1 MQIGA
6 FKTDS
11 TMGKTIIRVNDLS
24 VRFKT
29 VDGDIQA
36 LSNIS
41 FDLKEG
47 EILGI
52 IGESGSG
59 KSTLATAMMSL
70 LPDNATVGGE
80 VRFVNRMPG
89 GLEDEEVVTS
99 ADTTGRAYFKLKR
112 SSRKILDERLTTLR
126 WKSIAMVFQ
135 GAMNS
140 LNPVYTVRRQI
151 KEVFDI
157 HEPYMTM
164 EDVNA
169 RIEESSKL
177 AGFNTRFLDS
187 YPHQLSGGMK
197 QRAVI
202 SMALALNPQL
212 IIADEPTT
220 GLDVITQAK
229 IIKEL
234 RKLRDTGLIKSMVI
248 ISHDV
253 GVVSQLA
260 DRVAVLYAGK
270 IMEMGTAKD
279 VFKNSANPYTV
290 ALLRSYPSIRST
302 RTFVTGIPGVVPD
315 LLNLPKACY
324 FVERCFYVK
333 PDCSGQIPS
342 YIEASPGHK
351 SLCLHTKEFINDLGE
366 GKLKPSSEKIQESK
380 DYTDSAY
387 NVIETSN
394 LTKYFELSAGA
405 SGSLFGLGKK
415 KFVRAVDHIDMDIKK
430 GQVLGVVGESG
441 SGKTTLG
448 RTILMTIRP
457 TSGKIIYSYQSDGEI
472 KNINVS
478 GLHERSHEFKAYRK
492 ATQLIFQDPYDSI
505 NPKMTILD
513 IVAEPLMF
521 SLGSHTFAELDQMK
535 ATSQNAS
542 VPKKKA
548 HEQPDILAEVSRAL
562 EIANLT
568 PASNYINRYPHEL
581 SGGERQ
587 RVSIARAL
595 IQRPDFLLAD
605 EPISMLDVSIRANV
619 MNLLLHLRNEYGMS
633 IMYISHDIASARYVS
648 DYIVVMYLGV
658 AVEYGPVEEIIKMPF
673 HPYTKALIN
682 AVPSPDP
689 DWIQHDLKILGEV
702 GNSVDVHE
710 GCRFYDRCVFRKD
723 ICEGTPPPVRRGT
736 DRMYICHFDQDGL
749 IENEEDEN
757 VEKTEEGDIEVFGSG
772 GNTENK
778 Q

>member
-1 MQIGA
+1 METGTFTTGGKVIVKVDNLSVG
-6 FKTDS
+6 FKTIE
-11 TMGKTIIRVNDLS
+11 GE
-24 VRFKT
+24 
-29 VDGDIQA
+29 IQA

-41 FDLKEG
+41 FELKEG

-59 KSTLATAMMSL
+59 KSTLAVSLMSL

-80 VRFVNRMPG
+80 VRFVNHMLSG
-89 GLEDEEVVTS
+89 FDEEEVITS
-99 ADTTGRAYFKLKR
+99 PETSGRAYFKLRR
-112 SSRKILDERLTTLR
+112 SSRTVLDRRLTTLR

-157 HEPYMTM
+157 HEPSLSIG
-164 EDVNA
+164 EVNA
-169 RIEESSKL
+169 RILEASGLS
-177 AGFNTRFLDS
+177 GFNARFLDS

-202 SMALALNPQL
+202 AMALALNPQL
-212 IIADEPTT
+212 VIADEPTT

-234 RKLRDTGLIKSMVI
+234 KQLRDNGLIKSMVI

-270 IMEMGTAKD
+270 IMEIGTARE
-279 VFKNSANPYTV
+279 VFKKSSNPYTV
-290 ALLRSYPSIRST
+290 ALMRSYPSIRST
-302 RTFVTGIPGVVPD
+302 RTIVTGIPGAVPD

-324 FVERCFYVK
+324 FANRCFYAK
-333 PDCSGQIPS
+333 PDCSNQLPS
-342 YIEASPGHK
+342 YVESSPGHM
-351 SLCLHTKEFINDLGE
+351 SLCLHTKEFVAEMDDGT
-366 GKLKPSSEKIQESK
+366 LKTIKETVQETK
-380 DYTDSAY
+380 DYSSSAF
-387 NVIETSN
+387 NVIEASD
-394 LTKYFELSAGA
+394 LTKYFELSATA
-405 SGSLFGLGKK
+405 AGSLFGLGRKR
-415 KFVRAVDHIDMDIKK
+415 FVRAVDQIDLDIRK
-430 GQVLGVVGESG
+430 GQIVGIVGESG

-448 RTILMTIRP
+448 RTLLMTIRP
-457 TSGKIIYSYQSDGEI
+457 TAGKIFYSYLVDGEI
-472 KNINVS
+472 KKINVS
-478 GLHERSHEFKAYRK
+478 VLHEKSREFRAYRK

-513 IVAEPLMF
+513 IVSEPLL
-521 SLGSHTFAELDQMK
+521 SGLKSHTFAELHKLD
-535 ATSQNAS
+535 AAS
-542 VPKKKA
+542 KSPDENGKKKKK
-548 HEQPDILAEVSRAL
+548 HQQVDILEEVSRAL

-568 PASNYINRYPHEL
+568 PANNYINRYPHEL

-619 MNLLLHLRNEYGMS
+619 MNLLLRLRNEYGMS

-648 DYIVVMYLGV
+648 DYVVVMYLGV
-658 AVEYGPVEEIIKMPF
+658 AVEYGPVEELIKIPF
-673 HPYTKALIN
+673 HPYTKALIK

-689 DWIQHDLKILGEV
+689 EWIEQDLKILGEV
-702 GNSVDVHE
+702 GNSVDVHR
-710 GCRFYDRCVFRKD
+710 GCRFYDRCVYRKD
-723 ICEGTPPPVRRGT
+723 ICEGTPPPVRKGV
-736 DRMYICHFDQDGL
+736 DRMYLCHFDQDEL
-749 IENEEDEN
+749 IENEDDEQA
-757 VEKTEEGDIEVFGSG
+757 EKLEEGSIDVLEAEAAKGS
-772 GNTENK
+772 K
-778 Q
+778 

>member
-6 FKTDS
+6 FKTNR
-11 TMGKTIIRVNDLS
+11 TMSKTIVRVNDLS

-29 VDGDIQA
+29 IDGEIQA

-70 LPDNATVGGE
+70 LPDNASVGGE
-80 VRFVNRMPG
+80 VRFVNRIAG

-99 ADTTGRAYFKLKR
+99 AETSGRAYFKLRKSSKR
-112 SSRKILDERLTTLR
+112 ILDERLTTLR

-140 LNPVYTVRRQI
+140 LNPVYTVRKQI
-151 KEVFDI
+151 REVFDI
-157 HEPYMTM
+157 HEPLMSV
-164 EDVNA
+164 EEINA
-169 RIEESSKL
+169 RINESSKL

-202 SMALALNPQL
+202 AMALALNPQL

-234 RKLRDTGLIKSMVI
+234 KNLRDSGMIRSMVI

-270 IMEMGTAKD
+270 IMELGTAKE
-279 VFKNSANPYTV
+279 VFKNSSNPYTV
-290 ALLRSYPSIRST
+290 ALMRSYPSIRST
-302 RTFVTGIPGVVPD
+302 RTVVTGIPGAVPD

-324 FVERCFYVK
+324 FATRCFYVK
-333 PDCSGQIPS
+333 SDCSNQLPQ
-342 YIEASPGHK
+342 YVEASPGHL
-351 SLCLHTKEFINDLGE
+351 SLCLHTKEFVNDMSE
-366 GKLKPSSEKIQESK
+366 GRLKPSADNIQESK
-380 DYTDSAY
+380 DYTDKAY
-387 NVIETSN
+387 NVIEASN
-394 LTKYFELSAGA
+394 LTKYFELSASAAGA
-405 SGSLFGLGKK
+405 LFGLGKK
-415 KFVRAVDHIDMDIKK
+415 KYVRAVDHIDLEIKK
-430 GQVLGVVGESG
+430 GQILGVVGESG

-448 RTILMTIRP
+448 RTILMTLHP
-457 TSGKIIYSYQSDGEI
+457 TSGKIMYSYQSDGEV
-472 KNINVS
+472 KRINVS
-478 GLHERSHEFKAYRK
+478 VLHERSREFRAYRK

-513 IVAEPLMF
+513 IVSEPLLSSM
-521 SLGSHTFAELDQMK
+521 GSHTFAELDELK
-535 ATSQNAS
+535 ASSQNAS
-542 VPKKKA
+542 LPKKKA
-548 HEQPDILAEVSRAL
+548 HEQPDVLAEVSRAL

-648 DYIVVMYLGV
+648 DYVAVMYLGV

-702 GNSVDVHE
+702 GNSVDVHA

-723 ICEGTPPPVRRGT
+723 ICEGTPPPVRRGA

-749 IENEEDEN
+749 VENDVDEN
-757 VEKTEEGDIEVFGSG
+757 IEKTEEGEVEFIKADGEQG
-772 GNTENK
+772 K

>member
-1 MQIGA
+1 MEVSTLRTQKTSGKTMVKVDNLSVK
-6 FKTDS
+6 FKT
-11 TMGKTIIRVNDLS
+11 N
-24 VRFKT
+24 
-29 VDGDIQA
+29 DGDIQA
-36 LSNIS
+36 LSGIS
-41 FDLKEG
+41 FNLEEG

-59 KSTLATAMMSL
+59 KSTLASALMSL
-70 LPDNATVGGE
+70 LPDNASVDGE
-80 VRFVNRMPG
+80 VIYLKRSPDG
-89 GLEDEEVVTS
+89 IQEEEIITS
-99 ADTTGRAYFKLKR
+99 ADTSGKAYFKLRR
-112 SSRKILDERLTTLR
+112 SAKKVLDVRLTTLR

-157 HEPYMTM
+157 HEPDMSM
-164 EDVNA
+164 EEVNA
-169 RIEESSKL
+169 RINEASKVS
-177 AGFNTRFLDS
+177 GFNTRFLDS

-202 SMALALNPQL
+202 AMALALNPEL

-229 IIKEL
+229 IIKEMK
-234 RKLRDTGLIKSMVI
+234 KLRDNGLIKSMVI

-270 IMEMGTAKD
+270 IMEFGTATEA
-279 VFKNSANPYTV
+279 FKNSSNPYTV
-290 ALLRSYPSIRST
+290 ALLSSYPSIRST
-302 RTFVTGIPGVVPD
+302 RTLVTGIPGSVPD

-324 FVERCFYVK
+324 FASRCFYVK
-333 PDCSGQIPS
+333 DDCLKQIPS
-342 YIEASPGHK
+342 YVESSPGHV
-351 SLCLHTKEFINDLGE
+351 SLCLHTNEFVSDMSNGLIKTSTETMQDA
-366 GKLKPSSEKIQESK
+366 K
-380 DYTDSAY
+380 DYSSNAY
-387 NVIETSN
+387 NVIESIE
-394 LTKYFELSAGA
+394 LTKYFELSASA
-405 SGSLFGLGKK
+405 SGGLFGLGKK
-415 KFVRAVDHIDMDIKK
+415 RFVRAVDHIDLSIKK
-430 GQVLGVVGESG
+430 GQIIGVVGESG

-448 RTILMTIRP
+448 RTILLTIRP
-457 TSGKIIYSYQSDGEI
+457 TSGKIFYTYQVNGEV
-472 KNINVS
+472 KKLDVS
-478 GLHERSHEFKAYRK
+478 ALHEKSAQFRAYRK

-505 NPKMTILD
+505 NPKMTVLD
-513 IVAEPLMF
+513 TVAEPIL
-521 SLGSHTFAELDQMK
+521 SSYRSHSFADLEELDKTQGNEGVK
-535 ATSQNAS
+535 R
-542 VPKKKA
+542 KKSS
-548 HEQPDILAEVSRAL
+548 HSQPDILQEVSRAL

-568 PASNYINRYPHEL
+568 PASNYINRFPHEL

-619 MNLLLHLRNEYGMS
+619 MNLLIRLRNEYGMS

-648 DYIVVMYLGV
+648 DYVIVMYLGV
-658 AVEYGPVEEIIKMPF
+658 AVEYGPVEELIKIPF
-673 HPYTKALIN
+673 HPYTKALIK

-689 DWIQHDLKILGEV
+689 AWIEQDLKIIGEV
-702 GNSVDVHE
+702 GNSVDVHP

-723 ICEGTPPPVRRGT
+723 ICKDTPPPVRQAA
-736 DRMYICHFDQDGL
+736 DRMYLCHFDQDEL
-749 IENEEDEN
+749 VENQEDAET
-757 VEKTEEGDIEVFGSG
+757 ELTEEGSVLLGSEDTRPG
-772 GNTENK
+772 

>member
-6 FKTDS
+6 YRTDR
-11 TMGKTIIRVNDLS
+11 TMGKPIVRVNDLS

-29 VDGDIQA
+29 VEGEIQA

-70 LPDNATVGGE
+70 LPDNASVGGE
-80 VRFVNRMPG
+80 VRFINRIGSGM
-89 GLEDEEVVTS
+89 EEEEVVTS
-99 ADTTGRAYFKLKR
+99 AETSGRAYFKLRR
-112 SSRKILDERLTTLR
+112 SSKRILDERLTTLR

-151 KEVFDI
+151 REVFDI
-157 HEPYMTM
+157 HEPLMSV
-164 EDVNA
+164 EEVNE
-169 RIEESSKL
+169 RINESSKL

-202 SMALALNPQL
+202 AMALALNPQL

-234 RKLRDTGLIKSMVI
+234 RNLRDNGIIKSMVI

-270 IMEMGTAKD
+270 IMELGTAKD
-279 VFKNSANPYTV
+279 VFKNGSNPYTV
-290 ALLRSYPSIRST
+290 ALMRSYPSIRST
-302 RTFVTGIPGVVPD
+302 KSVVTGIPGAVPD

-324 FVERCFYVK
+324 FATRCFYVK
-333 PDCSGQIPS
+333 SDCTTQLPP
-342 YIEASPGHK
+342 YVEASPGHL
-351 SLCLHTKEFINDLGE
+351 SLCLHAKEFVNDMNE
-366 GKLKPSSEKIQESK
+366 GRLKPNTENIQESK

-387 NVIETSN
+387 NVIEASD
-394 LTKYFELSAGA
+394 LTKYFELSATA

-415 KFVRAVDHIDMDIKK
+415 KFVRAVDHIDLKIKK
-430 GQVLGVVGESG
+430 GQILGVVGESG

-448 RTILMTIRP
+448 RTILMTIPP
-457 TSGKIIYSYQSDGEI
+457 TSGKILYSYLSDGEI
-472 KNINVS
+472 RQINVS
-478 GLHERSHEFKAYRK
+478 SLHERSREFKAYRK

-513 IVAEPLMF
+513 IVSEPLLSSM
-521 SLGSHTFAELDQMK
+521 GSHTFAELDALK
-535 ATSQNAS
+535 ASNQGS
-542 VPKKKA
+542 SLPKKKA
-548 HEQPDILAEVSRAL
+548 QQPDVLAEVSRAL

-605 EPISMLDVSIRANV
+605 EPISMLDVSIRANI
-619 MNLLLHLRNEYGMS
+619 MNLLLRLRNEYGMS

-648 DYIVVMYLGV
+648 DYIAVMYLGV
-658 AVEYGPVEEIIKMPF
+658 AVEYGRVEEIIKMPF
-673 HPYTKALIN
+673 HPYTKSLID

-689 DWIQHDLKILGEV
+689 DWIHHELKIIGEV
-702 GNSVDVHE
+702 GNSVDVHP

-723 ICEGTPPPVRRGT
+723 ICESTPPPVRAGP
-736 DRMYICHFDQDGL
+736 DRMYLCHFDQDGL
-749 IENEEDEN
+749 IENDSDLN
-757 VEKTEEGDIEVFGSG
+757 AEKEEEGEAEVMSADGEQG
-772 GNTENK
+772 K
-778 Q
+778 